1 MWIFAGNIQVVRV
14 DELAVDLD
22 KIVVRVDGR
31 LSRSVVTQHRRG
43 QRRIGERVV
52 QRLGA
57 KIEDMEV
64 QKHAVLRS

>member
-22 KIVVRVDGR
+22 KVVLDGR
-31 LSRSVVTQHRRG
+31 LARSVVTQHRRG

>member
-1 MWIFAGNIQVVRV
+1 MVRV

-22 KIVVRVDGR
+22 KVVLDGR
-31 LSRSVVTQHRRG
+31 LAGCVVAQCRRC

-57 KIEDMEV
+57 KIENMEV
-64 QKHAVLRS
+64 QKHAILRS

>member
-1 MWIFAGNIQVVRV
+1 MVRV
-14 DELAVDLD
+14 DELAIDLD
-22 KIVVRVDGR
+22 KVVLDGR
-31 LSRSVVTQHRRG
+31 LVGCVVAQYRSS

-52 QRLGA
+52 QRLSA